1 MPSDE
6 NPIKESTRAEVEDK
20 LAQLGAQLRWYDEVA
35 EQYLRQQTDRASRM
49 NQFHQFI
56 AVLESTVDA
65 LKDRLARTEQKAAL
79 LKTRMQEL
87 EMAKAETQEMV
98 SAIEAGLA

>member
-6 NPIKESTRAEVEDK
+6 NLIEELTRAEVEDK
-20 LAQLGAQLRWYDEVA
+20 LAQLGAQLRWYDKVA
-35 EQYLRQQTDRASRM
+35 DQYLRQQTNRTSRM
-49 NQFHQFI
+49 NQVHQFI
-56 AVLESTVDA
+56 AALESTVDA

-79 LKTRMQEL
+79 LKTMMQDL

-98 SAIEAGLA
+98 SALEAGLA

>member
-6 NPIKESTRAEVEDK
+6 NPIEELTRAEVEDK
-20 LAQLGAQLRWYDEVA
+20 LAQLEAQLRWYDEVA
-35 EQYLRQQTDRASRM
+35 EQYLRQQTDRTSKM
-49 NQFHQFI
+49 NQVHQSI
-56 AVLESTVDA
+56 AILESIVDA
-65 LKDRLARTEQKAAL
+65 LKNKVARSEQKAAL

-87 EMAKAETQEMV
+87 EMAKAETQKMI